1 MMPTTAIAA
10 ILVTAI
16 AATVA
21 CMAWP
26 KPAPGSKADNV
37 AAAVLALVGF
47 PLGTTL
53 LVQHA
58 WAEIAALTIAAW
70 GGTVGLTKGRETV
83 IWTVAAW
90 SGTAV
95 LVWMTQRQ

>member
-53 LVQHA
+53 LVLHA
-58 WAEIAALTIAAW
+58 WVEIAALTIAAW